1 MRTVILLT
9 AFLVLVLS
17 TANAQNAYYKVTFPD
32 DTTFVGCGTTPDTIY
47 PIIDQYP
54 GCSFNVGVS
63 VKDQVFNITSNGGCK
78 KILRTWTL
86 IYWCDYDPNDPW
98 PTFIPNPPDT
108 DEGPMVFGIP
118 NNRGHLQYTQI
129 IKVVDSD
136 APVFVDCPTEPLEF
150 CDYTGNDPDQY
161 NSGWGDLCEGPVDLG
176 IKVTDACSSADI
188 LLSYRLF
195 LDLDGNGSMETYISS
210 SSPNAWPIEKMVL
223 GGDTLMA
230 TIDFPPGFGF
240 PYGTHKIEWVA
251 NDKCGNEAI
260 CKYEFVVKDCKAPT
274 VVCINGLSINIMQ
287 TGMITLWDTDFIKDL
302 FDNCTPKNE
311 LKIGVRKSGT
321 GTGFPVDSHS
331 VTFDCSEL
339 GTQFIEIWAIDAYGN
354 ADYCETYVI
363 VQDNMGSCPPSNKFS
378 GIIATASLKPVP
390 GAQVVL
396 KKSNSVLTTVQTG
409 PDGVFEIGPQLAGCN
424 YKLIPAFDNDNPKT
438 GVNTLDA
445 LLIGGQL
452 DAILPLNSPYKL
464 LAADVNN
471 SGGLSQD
478 DIQALIDVVLGKQ
491 DNFTSKPVWQFIPAS
506 HQFAD
511 PNQPWLAPI
520 PASTPFFCLSGGM
533 QAPNADFTGVK
544 TGDVNGSV
552 GNNLH
557 TPDIDDR
564 QQDESVAFSTSNKQF
579 KAGAEVRVEII
590 TPDLAG
596 LAGFQFTLDYDPEVL
611 TLLEVDPGL
620 VSPNFTATPAT
631 GHVTASWYS
640 TIMLDPTIIGKNM
653 RMRTFTL
660 VFQALRGGTLSDHL
674 AMSSAV
680 TPAEAYTRSL
690 QTRGAKLNFKAF
702 PSGAADQ
709 LVLLPVSPNP
719 VVDQFVATYYLPE
732 AGQTLMTL
740 SDARGMVVKTVQAY
754 REAGYHTTTLELNNS
769 IQSGM
774 LFLRLEGPGGV
785 GVQRVLKQ

>member
-1 MRTVILLT
+1 MRTIILLT
-9 AFLVLVLS
+9 AFLVLALG
-17 TANAQNAYYKVTFPD
+17 TTNAQNAYYKVTFPD
-32 DTTFVGCGTTPDTIY
+32 DTTFVGCGTNPDTIY

-54 GCSFNVGVS
+54 GCSINVGVS

-86 IYWCDYDPNDPW
+86 IYWCDYDPNEPW

-118 NNRGHLQYTQI
+118 DNRGHLQYTQI
-129 IKVVDSD
+129 IKVIDSD
-136 APVFVDCPTEPLEF
+136 APVFIDCPTDPLEF
-150 CDYTGNDPDQY
+150 CDYTGNDPNQY

-176 IKVTDACSSADI
+176 IKVTDDCSNADI
-188 LLSYRLF
+188 LLGYRLF

-210 SSPNAWPIEKMVL
+210 SSPNAWPIDKMVV

-230 TIDFPPGFGF
+230 TIDFPPGFGL

-287 TGMITLWDTDFIKDL
+287 TGMITLWDTDFVKDL
-302 FDNCTPKNE
+302 FDNCTPKNQ
-311 LKIGVRKSGT
+311 LKIGIRKSGT

-339 GTQFIEIWAIDAYGN
+339 GTQYIEIWALDAYGN

-363 VQDNMGSCPPSNKFS
+363 VQDNMGSCPPSNKFT
-378 GIIATASLKPVP
+378 GTVATASLKPVP
-390 GAQVVL
+390 GVQVVL
-396 KKSNSVLTTVQTG
+396 KKSNSVKATVLTGQ
-409 PDGVFEIGPQLAGCN
+409 DGTFEIGNQSAGCN
-424 YKLIPAFDNDNPKT
+424 YKLIPSFDNDNPKT
-438 GVNTLDA
+438 GINTLDA

-452 DAILPLNSPYKL
+452 DAILPLDSPYKL

-491 DNFTSKPVWQFIPAS
+491 DNFADKPVWQFIPAG

-511 PNQPWLAPI
+511 PSQPWAAPI
-520 PASTPFFCLSGGM
+520 PSTTPFFCLSGDM

-552 GNNLH
+552 SNNLQA
-557 TPDIDDR
+557 PDVNDR
-564 QQDESVAFSTSNKQF
+564 QQDEAVVFNTSNKQF
-579 KAGAEVRVEII
+579 KEGTEVRVEII

-596 LAGFQFTLDYDPEVL
+596 LTGFQFTLDYDQDVL
-611 TLLEVDPGL
+611 MLLEVEPGL
-620 VSPNFTATPAT
+620 VSSNFTATPGT

-640 TIMLDPTIIGKNM
+640 TIMLDPNIIGKNM

-660 VFQALRGGTLSDHL
+660 VFQALRGGTLSDYL
-674 AMSSAV
+674 TMSSSV
-680 TPAEAYTRSL
+680 THAEAYTRGL
-690 QTRGAKLNFKAF
+690 QTRGTKLNFKAF
-702 PSGAADQ
+702 PTGAADQ

-719 VVDQFVATYYLPE
+719 VVDQFIATYYLPE

-769 IQSGM
+769 TQPGL